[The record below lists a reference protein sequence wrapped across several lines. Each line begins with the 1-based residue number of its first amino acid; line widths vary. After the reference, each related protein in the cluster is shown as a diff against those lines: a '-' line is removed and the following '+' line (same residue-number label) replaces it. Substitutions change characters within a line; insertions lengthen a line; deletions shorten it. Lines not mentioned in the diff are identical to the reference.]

1 MARMLKENP
10 GSGDMAEWAAM
21 LAGMQE
27 ILDSIPSTALSR
39 HSGAGL
45 ESQPLEVEAVKIRNP
60 ESSLLSSRTTWNT

>member
-27 ILDSIPSTALSR
+27 ILDSIPSTALTR
-39 HSGAGL
+39 RSGAGL

-60 ESSLLSSRTTWNT
+60 AVKIQSHHC